1 MTSKEKVKF
10 ITSFLKEVEKLD
22 VCNSYRYLVD
32 DLKDLLL
39 NEENELGS
47 NLKNAKNWANFIW
60 NVEESLGSFIYE
72 QEIIGYK
79 DAHDFLV
86 EFDPSLKI
94 GLEEA
99 ENEDW
104 TLSALDSEILAGLAL
119 RSILRDAIYDILRA
133 LKKEETNNFIIK
145 KLKMKNKELKERIIT
160 SKICYDEGIAEKGE
174 WFNFY

>member
-1 MTSKEKVKF
+1 MTKRNRKEF

-47 NLKNAKNWANFIW
+47 NLKNAKNWQAFIQE
-60 NVEESLGSFIYE
+60 VEECAREFIYS

-79 DAHDFLV
+79 NAYDFLV
-86 EFDPSLKI
+86 EFDPSFKI

-99 ENEDW
+99 ENEDRP
-104 TLSALDSEILAGLAL
+104 LSALDSEILAGLAL
-119 RSILRDAIYDILRA
+119 RSILKDAIDDILRT
-133 LKKEETNNFIIK
+133 LKKEET
-145 KLKMKNKELKERIIT
+145 
-160 SKICYDEGIAEKGE
+160 SK
-174 WFNFY
+174 

>member
-1 MTSKEKVKF
+1 MTKRNRKEF
-10 ITSFLKEVEKLD
+10 ITSFLNEVAKLD
-22 VCNSYRYLVD
+22 ICNYYKYIVD

-47 NLKNAKNWANFIW
+47 EFKNAKNWEHFIW

-79 DAHDFLV
+79 NAHDFLV

-104 TLSALDSEILAGLAL
+104 TLSALNSEILAGLAL
-119 RSILRDAIYDILRA
+119 RSILKDAIYDILRT
-133 LKKEETNNFIIK
+133 LKKEEI
-145 KLKMKNKELKERIIT
+145 NK
-160 SKICYDEGIAEKGE
+160 
-174 WFNFY
+174 